1 MLAHQLLIGAAEVQ
15 TAPHHLQRVVEQQ
28 RGRKVVGDVVE
39 REFLAPCGVP
49 GPAQKRGPGRGVLGR
64 GVQRN
69 GGGVLAG
76 GTDEGHRV
84 GPGTQLGNPLREAGQ
99 HPAHRVGRIG
109 SRELRRDVDRVF
121 AARQAAVDEQFGGQ
135 QRVGQHVD
143 TVSGVQMCCPPVHLD
158 HPAAVDP
165 SGGDPVADLEGLLEE
180 HEQPRDDLPHGV
192 LQRQAE
198 HDRADAQRGEQTTD
212 VGAPDEREDQR
223 DTDGDQDEPGDV
235 EEDRRNPLA
244 PAAFRRTLEH
254 RRVESG
260 QQQDQ
265 DDEAEHRGHHPHGGG
280 IGAHLRR
287 LE

>member
-1 MLAHQLLIGAAEVQ
+1 
-15 TAPHHLQRVVEQQ
+15 
-28 RGRKVVGDVVE
+28 
-39 REFLAPCGVP
+39 
-49 GPAQKRGPGRGVLGR
+49 
-64 GVQRN
+64 
-69 GGGVLAG
+69 
-76 GTDEGHRV
+76 
-84 GPGTQLGNPLREAGQ
+84 
-99 HPAHRVGRIG
+99 
-109 SRELRRDVDRVF
+109 
-121 AARQAAVDEQFGGQ
+121 
-135 QRVGQHVD
+135 
-143 TVSGVQMCCPPVHLD
+143 MCCPPVHLD

-244 PAAFRRTLEH
+244 PAAFRGSLEH

-280 IGAHLRR
+280 IGAHLGRFEQQQQQCPQRQHIIAHQAHRPGQVTVAPQQRVVHLGEHHQRDGKCHRDRDGPPEPWRGEDLGHRWSPERR
-287 LE
+287 HRRSTRSLATTSPSAMKSRRSRIASYTGRVT